1 MTGKIESR
9 EMFKKKE
16 IHKSS
21 NLDSSFIGL
30 TEQSESEIKWVK
42 LPQMFDR

>member
-1 MTGKIESR
+1 MTAKIESR

-30 TEQSESEIKWVK
+30 TDQSESEIRWVE
-42 LPQMFDR
+42 LHQMYDR